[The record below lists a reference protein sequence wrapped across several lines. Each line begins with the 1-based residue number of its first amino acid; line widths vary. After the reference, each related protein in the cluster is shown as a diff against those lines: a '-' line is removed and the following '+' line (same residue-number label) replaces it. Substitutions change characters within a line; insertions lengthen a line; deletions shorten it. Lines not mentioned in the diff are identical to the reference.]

1 MASAPSPGLGFR
13 PEIQGMRALAVG
25 LVILA
30 HAGFAGF
37 DGGFVGVDVF
47 YVSSGFL
54 NTSLLAREADRS
66 GRISLAGF
74 YARRAR
80 RILPAAVV
88 VLVATVVASTLFL
101 PLVRALEIG
110 KDAVWSSF
118 FAANIRFAT
127 VGTDYFAQGEPT
139 SPLQHFWSLAVEE
152 QFYLVWPLLL
162 IGWVALARR
171 RSGDAGAPGHGAL
184 LALLL
189 VLGLASF
196 AWSLYATYES
206 PVTAY
211 FSTLTRAWE
220 LGAGAATALWLSR
233 GEVRLPRAVR
243 QGMGWLGLAAIAA
256 SVVLLDAA
264 TAFPGYA
271 AALPV
276 AGTVLLLASGD
287 ASGRDG
293 QTAVS
298 RLLSLPPLLVIG
310 NWSYSLYLWH
320 WPVLRIAE
328 DREGVAHLSGLR
340 LVVALVLVVV
350 LSAATYRWVEEP
362 FRRGRRWSRPSFG
375 IALYPAGVVLVVAV
389 VLSGRQWVVHELGL
403 DGDDPAIT
411 TADFADQGLSKD
423 PQVALVQASV
433 MAAREGREVPSDL
446 TPSLL
451 GIRKATAP
459 LGDCDYR
466 TGTTELCPLGDADAD
481 LTVAL
486 VGDSHARAWSPAF
499 DELGAREGFRAFQF
513 VYSGCSATQ
522 AVQAERDTGR
532 PWEECQDF
540 KDWTLETLEDLEP
553 DLIVVATSAVSP
565 VMSEDGSRLVF
576 KQEDAAEFREVVEAG
591 FERELALLQ
600 PLAPRVAVLGNT
612 PQLPREPGVCLTS
625 GDVDLGDCLFPAGPA
640 ARAIQMG
647 FRDAARRAGSPFINA
662 ARWFC
667 WEKQCPSVVGR
678 IVTMRDKEHM
688 TPDYAR
694 QLAVPLGRRLGLV
707 RDAEKK

>member
-1 MASAPSPGLGFR
+1 MASAPSPGMGFR

-25 LVILA
+25 LVIVA

-37 DGGFVGVDVF
+37 EGGFVGVDVF
-47 YVSSGFL
+47 FVISGFL
-54 NTSLLAREADRS
+54 ITSLLVREADRS
-66 GRISLAGF
+66 GRISLGGF

-88 VLVATVVASTLFL
+88 VLVATVVAATLLL

-118 FAANIRFAT
+118 FAANIRFAQ

-152 QFYLVWPLLL
+152 QFYLVWPLIL
-162 IGWVALARR
+162 IGWLAVARR
-171 RSGDAGAPGHGAL
+171 RSGTPRHGVL

-189 VLGLASF
+189 ALSLASF

-233 GEVRLPRAVR
+233 GEIRLPRPVR
-243 QGMGWLGLAAIAA
+243 QGMGAAGLLAILA
-256 SVVLLDAA
+256 SVVVLDAG

-276 AGTVLLLASGD
+276 LGTVLLIASGD
-287 ASGRDG
+287 ASGREG
-293 QTAVS
+293 QTLVS
-298 RLLSLPPLLVIG
+298 RVLSLPPLLVIG

-328 DREGVAHLSGLR
+328 DRLGVAHLGGLR
-340 LVVALVLVVV
+340 LLLALALIVA

-403 DGDDPAIT
+403 GGNDPAIT
-411 TADFADQGLSKD
+411 TADFADRRLSDD
-423 PQVALVQASV
+423 PQLALVQASV
-433 MAAREGREVPSDL
+433 LAAREGREVPSDL

-466 TGTTELCPLGDADAD
+466 TGTTQLCPLGDSDAD

-486 VGDSHARAWSPAF
+486 IGDSHARAWSPAF
-499 DELGAREGFRAFQF
+499 DELGSAEGFRAFQF

-522 AVQAERDTGR
+522 AVQAERETER

-540 KDWTLETLEDLEP
+540 KAWTLEALEDLQP

-576 KQEDAAEFREVVEAG
+576 KQEDAEEFREVVGAG
-591 FERELALLQ
+591 FAEQLRLLE
-600 PLAPRVAVLGNT
+600 PLAPRLVVLGNT

-625 GDVDLGDCLFPAGPA
+625 GEVDLGDCLFEAGPQ

-647 FRDAARRAGSPFINA
+647 FRDAARRAGAPFVNA
-662 ARWFC
+662 APWFC
-667 WEKQCPSVVGR
+667 FDKQCPSVVGST
-678 IVTMRDKEHM
+678 VTMRDKEHM

-707 RDAEKK
+707 EAAARS